1 MPLRNVRYRVRQT
14 SKGPQ
19 RLAISKRTGKV
30 REVKMMRT
38 GKTKKVG

>member
-1 MPLRNVRYRVRQT
+1 MPLKGVRYRMRQT

-30 REVKMMRT
+30 REVKNMKT
-38 GKTKKVG
+38 GRTKKTG